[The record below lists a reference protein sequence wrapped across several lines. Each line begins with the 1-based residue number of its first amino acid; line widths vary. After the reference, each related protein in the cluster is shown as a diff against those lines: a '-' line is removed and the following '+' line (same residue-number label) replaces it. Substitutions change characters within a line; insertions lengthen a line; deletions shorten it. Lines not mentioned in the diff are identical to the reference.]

1 MTESSLFCSIFR
13 GSFKIGK
20 MLRAQQWN
28 SQIWLS
34 GWYKASITRGGD
46 AKRALLTKVFMHNL
60 DIFRD
65 GAYRTETDRVVTL
78 PVSGAFV
85 EESQMFSAPIELKND
100 TKGDRPQWY
109 IFNQDCILATRDLVE
124 QGYNPAL
131 LNMAS
136 LYHPGGGVLTGS
148 SAQEEDLCR
157 RSTLAIS
164 LYQFSL
170 PGGRYGDLADMVGV
184 KRRAERYPMD
194 NTYGGIYSPGITFFR
209 GTRDEGYVLLDNP
222 FQAAVISVASL
233 NYNPKHGHNS
243 LDADGNIP
251 EADKP
256 ILKEKIRT
264 ILRIGI
270 LKGHDSLVL
279 GALGCGAF
287 CTPPAQMARLF
298 HQVLD
303 EEEFLGRFSKIVFAI
318 IDSPS
323 SNNFKPFL
331 KEFSK

>member
-1 MTESSLFCSIFR
+1 
-13 GSFKIGK
+13 

-34 GWYKASITRGGD
+34 GWWKATVSRGGD
-46 AKRALLTKVFMHNL
+46 AKRALLTKVFTHNL

-85 EESQMFSAPIELKND
+85 ENSEMFSAPIELKND
-100 TKGDRPQWY
+100 TIGDRPLLYHFVQVV
-109 IFNQDCILATRDLVE
+109 NQDCILATRDLVE
-124 QGYNPAL
+124 QGYNPAV

-136 LYHPGGGVLTGS
+136 LYHPGGGVLQGS
-148 SAQEEDLCR
+148 GAQEEELCR

-170 PGGRYGDLADMVGV
+170 PGGRYGDLADMVRV

-194 NTYGGIYSPGITFFR
+194 NTYGGIYSPDITFFR
-209 GTRDEGYVLLDNP
+209 GTQEEGYALLDET
-222 FQAAVISVASL
+222 FKAAVISVASL
-233 NYNPKHGHNS
+233 NYNPKHGHNT
-243 LDADGNIP
+243 LDNGNIP

-256 ILKEKIRT
+256 VLKEKIRT
-264 ILRIGI
+264 ILRIGA

-298 HQVLD
+298 HEVLD
-303 EEEFLGRFSKIVFAI
+303 EKEFDGRFSKIVFAI
-318 IDSPS
+318 IDGPS
-323 SNNFKPFL
+323 SNNFKPFS

>member
-1 MTESSLFCSIFR
+1 
-13 GSFKIGK
+13 

-34 GWYKASITRGGD
+34 GMYKASITRGGD
-46 AKRALLTKVFMHNL
+46 AKRALLTKVFTHNL

-65 GAYRTETDRVVTL
+65 GAYRTESGRVVTL

-85 EESQMFSAPIELKND
+85 ENSQMFSAPIQLPAEYIKAD
-100 TKGDRPQWY
+100 TLLSVL
-109 IFNQDCILATRDLVE
+109 NVDCIIATRDLVE
-124 QGYNPAL
+124 QGFNPAV

-136 LYHPGGGVLTGS
+136 LYHPGGGVLQGS
-148 SAQEEDLCR
+148 GAQEEELCR

-194 NTYGGIYSPGITFFR
+194 NTYGGIYSPDITFFR
-209 GTRDEGYVLLDNP
+209 GTQDQGYVLLEET

-233 NYNPKHGHNS
+233 NYNPKHGHNT
-243 LDADGNIP
+243 LDNGNIP
-251 EADKP
+251 ESDKP
-256 ILKEKIRT
+256 VLKEKIRT
-264 ILRIGI
+264 ILRIGA

-279 GALGCGAF
+279 GAMGCGAF

-298 HQVLD
+298 HEVLD
-303 EEEFLGRFSKIVFAI
+303 EPEFDGRFRKIIFAI

-323 SNNFKPFL
+323 SNNFKPFK
-331 KEFSK
+331 KELG

>member
-1 MTESSLFCSIFR
+1 
-13 GSFKIGK
+13 

-34 GWYKASITRGGD
+34 GWYKASISRGGD
-46 AKRALLTKVFMHNL
+46 AKRALLTKVFTHNL

-65 GAYRTETDRVVTL
+65 GAYRTESDRVVTL

-85 EESQMFSAPIELKND
+85 DDSVLFSAPIELKND
-100 TKGDRPQWY
+100 TKGVRPQLHV
-109 IFNQDCILATRDLVE
+109 FNRDCILVTRDLVE

-136 LYHPGGGVLTGS
+136 LYHPGGGVLQGS
-148 SAQEEDLCR
+148 GAQEEELCR

-170 PGGRYGDLADMVGV
+170 PGGRYGDLADMVRV
-184 KRRAERYPMD
+184 KRRVERYPMD
-194 NTYGGIYSPGITFFR
+194 NTYGGIYSPDITFFR
-209 GTRDEGYVLLDNP
+209 GTQEEGYALLDET

-233 NYNPKHGHNS
+233 NYNPKHGHNT
-243 LDADGNIP
+243 LDNGNIP

-256 ILKEKIRT
+256 VLKEKIRT
-264 ILRIGI
+264 ILRIGA

-298 HQVLD
+298 HEVLD
-303 EEEFLGRFSKIVFAI
+303 EKEFEGRFSKIVFAI
-318 IDSPS
+318 IDGPS
-323 SNNFKPFL
+323 SNNFKPFS

>member
-1 MTESSLFCSIFR
+1 
-13 GSFKIGK
+13 

-34 GWYKASITRGGD
+34 GWWKASVSRGGD
-46 AKRALLTKVFMHNL
+46 AKRALLAKVFMHNL

-78 PVSGAFV
+78 PVSGQFLDDA
-85 EESQMFSAPIELKND
+85 QMFSTPIELEND
-100 TKGDRPQWY
+100 TKGDKPLLY
-109 IFNQDCILATRDLVE
+109 HFDVLNQDCILVTRDLVE

-136 LYHPGGGVLTGS
+136 LYHPGGGVLQGS

-184 KRRAERYPMD
+184 TRRAERYPMD
-194 NTYGGIYSPGITFFR
+194 NMYGGIYSPGITFFR
-209 GTRDEGYVLLDNP
+209 ATKDEGYALLDEP

-243 LDADGNIP
+243 LDENGNIP
-251 EADKP
+251 ESDKP
-256 ILKEKIRT
+256 VLKEKIRT

-303 EEEFLGRFSKIVFAI
+303 EEEFQGCFRKIVFAI

-323 SNNFKPFL
+323 SNNYKPFQ
-331 KEFSK
+331 KEFK

>member
-1 MTESSLFCSIFR
+1 
-13 GSFKIGK
+13 

-34 GWYKASITRGGD
+34 GWWKASVSRGGD
-46 AKRALLTKVFMHNL
+46 AKRALLAKVFTHNL

-85 EESQMFSAPIELKND
+85 DDSEMFSAPIKLKND
-100 TKGDRPQWY
+100 TKGVRPQWY
-109 IFNQDCILATRDLVE
+109 HFDVLNQDCILATRDLVE

-136 LYHPGGGVLTGS
+136 LYHPGGGVLQGS

-209 GTRDEGYVLLDNP
+209 ATKDEGYALLDNP
-222 FQAAVISVASL
+222 FRAAVISVASL

-243 LDADGNIP
+243 LDENGNIP

-256 ILKEKIRT
+256 VLKEKIRT

-303 EEEFLGRFSKIVFAI
+303 EEEFVDRFRKIVFAI

>member
-1 MTESSLFCSIFR
+1 MFY
-13 GSFKIGK
+13 
-20 MLRAQQWN
+20 AQQWN

-34 GWYKASITRGGD
+34 GWYKASVSRGGD

-65 GAYRTETDRVVTL
+65 GAYRTESDRVVTL

-85 EESQMFSAPIELKND
+85 EQSEMFSAPIN
-100 TKGDRPQWY
+100 TKDAIGDSSQLHS
-109 IFNQDCILATRDLVE
+109 FTVQVLNQDCIVATRNLVE
-124 QGYNPAL
+124 QGYNPAV

-148 SAQEEDLCR
+148 SAQEEELCR
-157 RSTLAIS
+157 RSNLAIS
-164 LYQFSL
+164 LDQFSL
-170 PGGRYGDLADMVGV
+170 PGGRYGDLAEMVRV

-194 NTYGGIYSPGITFFR
+194 KTYGGIYSPNITFFR
-209 GTRDEGYVLLDNP
+209 ATKDEGYALLDEP
-222 FQAAVISVASL
+222 FRAAVISVASL

-243 LDADGNIP
+243 LDNGNIP
-251 EADKP
+251 ESDKP

-270 LKGHDSLVL
+270 IKGHDSLVL

-298 HQVLD
+298 HEVID
-303 EEEFLGRFSKIVFAI
+303 ETEFQGRFKKIVFAI

-323 SNNFKPFL
+323 SNNFQPFS
-331 KEFSK
+331 KEFS

>member
-1 MTESSLFCSIFR
+1 
-13 GSFKIGK
+13 

-34 GWYKASITRGGD
+34 GWWKASVSRGGD
-46 AKRALLTKVFMHNL
+46 AKRALLTKVFTHNL

-65 GAYRTETDRVVTL
+65 GAYRTESDRVVTL
-78 PVSGAFV
+78 PVSGQFLDDA
-85 EESQMFSAPIELKND
+85 QMFSAPIKLKND
-100 TKGDRPQWY
+100 TIGVRPQWY
-109 IFNQDCILATRDLVE
+109 HFDVLNQDCILATRDLVE

-136 LYHPGGGVLTGS
+136 LYHPGGGVLQGS
-148 SAQEEDLCR
+148 GAQEEDLCR

-194 NTYGGIYSPGITFFR
+194 NTYGGIYSPDITFFR
-209 GTRDEGYVLLDNP
+209 GTRDEGYVLLEEP
-222 FQAAVISVASL
+222 FRAAVISVASL
-233 NYNPKHGHNS
+233 NYNPKHGHNQ
-243 LDADGNIP
+243 LDNGNIP
-251 EADKP
+251 ESDKP

-264 ILRIGI
+264 ILRIGA

-298 HQVLD
+298 HQVLY
-303 EEEFLGRFSKIVFAI
+303 EPEFQGLFKLIIFAI
-318 IDSPS
+318 TDSQS
-323 SNNFKPFL
+323 SNNFKPFQ
-331 KEFSK
+331 KEFKE

>member
-1 MTESSLFCSIFR
+1 
-13 GSFKIGK
+13 

-28 SQIWLS
+28 SQIWLN
-34 GWYKASITRGGD
+34 GWYKASVSRGGD
-46 AKRALLTKVFMHNL
+46 AKRTLLTKVFMHNL

-65 GAYRTETDRVVTL
+65 GAYRTESDRVITL
-78 PVSGAFV
+78 PVSGQFV
-85 EESQMFSAPIELKND
+85 EQSEMFSAKCA
-100 TKGDRPQWY
+100 KGDCPQFH
-109 IFNQDCILATRDLVE
+109 ISEKREIGDSPLLHILHTEVQVINKDCILVTRDLVE
-124 QGYNPAL
+124 QGYNPAV

-148 SAQEEDLCR
+148 SAQEEELCR

-170 PGGRYGDLADMVGV
+170 PGGRYGDLADMVRV

-209 GTRDEGYVLLDNP
+209 APKDEGYALLDNP
-222 FQAAVISVASL
+222 FRAAVISVASL
-233 NYNPKHGHNS
+233 NYNPKHGHNV
-243 LDADGNIP
+243 LDNGNIP
-251 EADKP
+251 ETDKP

-264 ILRIGI
+264 ILRIGA

-298 HQVLD
+298 HEVID
-303 EEEFLGRFSKIVFAI
+303 EQEFQGRFKKIVFAI

-323 SNNFKPFL
+323 SNNYQPFS
-331 KEFSK
+331 KEFAK

>member
-1 MTESSLFCSIFR
+1 
-13 GSFKIGK
+13 

-28 SQIWLS
+28 SQIWLN
-34 GWYKASITRGGD
+34 GWYKASISRGGD
-46 AKRALLTKVFMHNL
+46 AKRALLTKVFTHNL

-65 GAYRTETDRVVTL
+65 GAYRTESDRVITL
-78 PVSGAFV
+78 SVSGTFV
-85 EESQMFSAPIELKND
+85 EQSEMFSAPIALPEDYVKTD
-100 TKGDRPQWY
+100 TQLSVL
-109 IFNQDCILATRDLVE
+109 NVDCIIATRDLVG
-124 QGYNPAL
+124 QGYNPAV

-136 LYHPGGGVLTGS
+136 LYHPGGGVLQGS
-148 SAQEEDLCR
+148 GAQEEELCR

-170 PGGRYGDLADMVGV
+170 PGGRYGDLADMVRV

-194 NTYGGIYSPGITFFR
+194 NTYGGIYSPDITFFR
-209 GTRDEGYVLLDNP
+209 GTQDEGYVLLDEP
-222 FQAAVISVASL
+222 FRAAVISVASL

-243 LDADGNIP
+243 LDNGNIP

-256 ILKEKIRT
+256 VLKEKIRT
-264 ILRIGI
+264 ILRIGA

-298 HQVLD
+298 HQVMD
-303 EEEFLGRFSKIVFAI
+303 EPEFQGRFRKIVFAI
-318 IDSPS
+318 IDGPS
-323 SNNFKPFL
+323 SNNFKPFK
-331 KEFSK
+331 KEFEI

>member
-1 MTESSLFCSIFR
+1 
-13 GSFKIGK
+13 

-34 GWYKASITRGGD
+34 GWWKASVSRGGD

-60 DIFRD
+60 EIFRD

-78 PVSGAFV
+78 PVSGDFV
-85 EESQMFSAPIELKND
+85 TDSEMFSAPIILEND
-100 TKGDRPQWY
+100 TIGVRPQWHV
-109 IFNQDCILATRDLVE
+109 FNQDCILATRDLVE

-136 LYHPGGGVLTGS
+136 LYHPGGGVLQGS

-157 RSTLAIS
+157 RSNLAIS

-184 KRRAERYPMD
+184 QRRAERYPMD
-194 NTYGGIYSPGITFFR
+194 NTYGGIYSPDITFFR
-209 GTRDEGYVLLDNP
+209 GTREEGYVLLDEP
-222 FQAAVISVASL
+222 FKAAVISVASL
-233 NYNPKHGHNS
+233 NYNPKHGHNT
-243 LDADGNIP
+243 LDNGNIP

-264 ILRIGI
+264 ILRIGA
-270 LKGHDSLVL
+270 LKKHDSLVL

-303 EEEFLGRFSKIVFAI
+303 EQEFQGRFKKIVFAI

-331 KEFSK
+331 KEFS

>member
-1 MTESSLFCSIFR
+1 
-13 GSFKIGK
+13 

-28 SQIWLS
+28 SQIWLN
-34 GWYKASITRGGD
+34 GWYKASVSRGGD
-46 AKRALLTKVFMHNL
+46 AKRALLTKVFSHNL

-65 GAYRTETDRVVTL
+65 GAYRTESDRVVTL
-78 PVSGAFV
+78 PVSGKFV
-85 EESQMFSAPIELKND
+85 EESEMFSTRIDIIDAI
-100 TKGDRPQWY
+100 GDSPQLHLFKVQV
-109 IFNQDCILATRDLVE
+109 INQDCILALRDLVE
-124 QGYNPAL
+124 QGYNPAV

-148 SAQEEDLCR
+148 SAQEEELCR

-170 PGGRYGDLADMVGV
+170 PGGRYGDLADMVRV

-194 NTYGGIYSPGITFFR
+194 NIYGGIYSPDITFFR
-209 GTRDEGYVLLDNP
+209 ATKDEGYALLDEP
-222 FQAAVISVASL
+222 FRAAVISVASL
-233 NYNPKHGHNS
+233 NYNPKHGHNT
-243 LDADGNIP
+243 LDNGNIP

-256 ILKEKIRT
+256 ILREKIRT
-264 ILRIGI
+264 ILRIGT

-298 HQVLD
+298 HEVLA
-303 EEEFLGRFSKIVFAI
+303 EKEFEGRFKKIVFAI

-323 SNNFKPFL
+323 SNNFKPF
-331 KEFSK
+331 KMEFA

>member
-1 MTESSLFCSIFR
+1 
-13 GSFKIGK
+13 

-34 GWYKASITRGGD
+34 GWWKASVTRGGD

-65 GAYRTETDRVVTL
+65 GAYRTESDKVVTL
-78 PVSGAFV
+78 PVSGTFV
-85 EESQMFSAPIELKND
+85 DESEMFSAPIVLPDQFKSTD
-100 TKGDRPQWY
+100 TDLCVL
-109 IFNQDCILATRDLVE
+109 NVDCILATRDLVE

-157 RSTLAIS
+157 RSNLAIS

-170 PGGRYGDLADMVGV
+170 PGGRYGDLADMVRV

-194 NTYGGIYSPGITFFR
+194 NTYGGIYSPDITFFR
-209 GTRDEGYVLLDNP
+209 GTRDEGYALLDEP
-222 FQAAVISVASL
+222 FKAAVISVASL
-233 NYNPKHGHNS
+233 NYNPKHGHNQ
-243 LDADGNIP
+243 LDDGNIP
-251 EADKP
+251 ESDKP

-264 ILRIGI
+264 ILRIGA
-270 LKGHDSLVL
+270 LKKHDSLVL

-287 CTPPAQMARLF
+287 CTPPAQMAHLF

-303 EEEFLGRFSKIVFAI
+303 EPEYRGRFKKIVFAI

-323 SNNFKPFL
+323 SNNYKPFL
-331 KEFSK
+331 KELG

>member
-1 MTESSLFCSIFR
+1 
-13 GSFKIGK
+13 

-34 GWYKASITRGGD
+34 GWWKATVSRGGD
-46 AKRALLTKVFMHNL
+46 AKRALLTKVFIHNL

-85 EESQMFSAPIELKND
+85 ENSEMFSAPIQLSAEYIKAD
-100 TKGDRPQWY
+100 TQ
-109 IFNQDCILATRDLVE
+109 ISVLNVDCILATRDLVE
-124 QGYNPAL
+124 QGYNPAV

-136 LYHPGGGVLTGS
+136 LYHPGGGVLQGS
-148 SAQEEDLCR
+148 GAQEEELCR

-170 PGGRYGDLADMVGV
+170 PGGRYGDLADMVHV
-184 KRRAERYPMD
+184 KRRDERYPMD
-194 NTYGGIYSPGITFFR
+194 NTYGGIYSPDITFFR
-209 GTRDEGYVLLDNP
+209 GTQEEGYALLDET

-233 NYNPKHGHNS
+233 NYNPKHGHNT
-243 LDADGNIP
+243 LDNGNIP

-264 ILRIGI
+264 ILRIGA

-298 HQVLD
+298 HQVID
-303 EEEFLGRFSKIVFAI
+303 EPEFQGRFRKIIFAI
-318 IDSPS
+318 IDGPS

-331 KEFSK
+331 KEFS

>member
-1 MTESSLFCSIFR
+1 
-13 GSFKIGK
+13 

-65 GAYRTETDRVVTL
+65 GAYRTETDRVVTI

-85 EESQMFSAPIELKND
+85 EESQMFCA
-100 TKGDRPQWY
+100 KGDCPQLH
-109 IFNQDCILATRDLVE
+109 IFEKREKEDSPLLHVLHTEVQVLNLDCILATRELVE

-157 RSTLAIS
+157 RSNLAIS

-194 NTYGGIYSPGITFFR
+194 NTYGGIYSPDITFFR
-209 GTRDEGYVLLDNP
+209 ATKDEGYALLDEP
-222 FQAAVISVASL
+222 FKAAVISVASL

-243 LDADGNIP
+243 LDNGNIP
-251 EADKP
+251 ESDKP
-256 ILKEKIRT
+256 VLKEKIRT
-264 ILRIGI
+264 ILRIGA
-270 LKGHDSLVL
+270 LKRHDALVL

-298 HQVLD
+298 HEVLK
-303 EEEFLGRFSKIVFAI
+303 ENEFEGRFRKIVFAI

-323 SNNFKPFL
+323 SNNFKPFS
-331 KEFSK
+331 KEFS

>member
-1 MTESSLFCSIFR
+1 
-13 GSFKIGK
+13 
-20 MLRAQQWN
+20 MLYAQQWN
-28 SQIWLS
+28 SQIWLN
-34 GWYKASITRGGD
+34 GWYKASISRGGD

-65 GAYRTETDRVVTL
+65 GAYRTESDQVVTL

-85 EESQMFSAPIELKND
+85 EQSEMFSAPIEND
-100 TKGDRPQWY
+100 TIGVCPQLY
-109 IFNQDCILATRDLVE
+109 HFVKVINQDCILATRDLVE
-124 QGYNPAL
+124 QGFNPAV

-136 LYHPGGGVLTGS
+136 LYHPGGGVLQGS
-148 SAQEEDLCR
+148 SAQEEELCR

-170 PGGRYGDLADMVGV
+170 PGGRYGDLADMVRV

-194 NTYGGIYSPGITFFR
+194 NTYGGIYSPDITFFR
-209 GTRDEGYVLLDNP
+209 ATKDEGYALLDEP
-222 FQAAVISVASL
+222 FRAAVISVASL
-233 NYNPKHGHNS
+233 NYNPKHGHNT
-243 LDADGNIP
+243 LDNGNIP

-264 ILRIGI
+264 ILRIGA
-270 LKGHDSLVL
+270 LKGHNSLVL

-298 HQVLD
+298 HEVLD
-303 EEEFLGRFSKIVFAI
+303 EPEFQGRFSKIVFAI

-323 SNNFKPFL
+323 SNNFKPFR
-331 KEFSK
+331 KEFAK

>member
-1 MTESSLFCSIFR
+1 
-13 GSFKIGK
+13 

-28 SQIWLS
+28 SQIWL
-34 GWYKASITRGGD
+34 GGMYKASITRGGD

-78 PVSGAFV
+78 PVSGSFV
-85 EESQMFSAPIELKND
+85 DESEMFSAPIELKND
-100 TKGDRPQWY
+100 TIGDRPHLYHFTQVV
-109 IFNQDCILATRDLVE
+109 NQDCILALRDMVE
-124 QGYNPAL
+124 QGFNPAV

-136 LYHPGGGVLTGS
+136 LYHPGGGVLQGS
-148 SAQEEDLCR
+148 SAQEEELCR

-194 NTYGGIYSPGITFFR
+194 NMYGGIYSPGITFFR
-209 GTRDEGYVLLDNP
+209 GTQDEGYVLQDEP

-233 NYNPKHGHNS
+233 NYNPKHGHNT
-243 LDADGNIP
+243 LDNGNIP

-256 ILKEKIRT
+256 VLKEKIRT
-264 ILRIGI
+264 ILRIGA

-298 HQVLD
+298 HQVMD
-303 EEEFLGRFSKIVFAI
+303 EPEFQGRFRKIVFAI
-318 IDSPS
+318 IDGPS
-323 SNNFKPFL
+323 SNNFKPFS
-331 KEFSK
+331 KEFTRS

>member
-1 MTESSLFCSIFR
+1 
-13 GSFKIGK
+13 

-34 GWYKASITRGGD
+34 GWWKASVSRGGD
-46 AKRALLTKVFMHNL
+46 AKRALLAKVFTHNL

-78 PVSGAFV
+78 PVNGAFV
-85 EESQMFSAPIELKND
+85 EDSEMFSAPIKLKND
-100 TKGDRPQWY
+100 TKGDSPLLY
-109 IFNQDCILATRDLVE
+109 HFDVLNQDCILVTRDLVE

-136 LYHPGGGVLTGS
+136 LYHPGGGVLQGS

-222 FQAAVISVASL
+222 FRAAVISVASL

-243 LDADGNIP
+243 LDANGNIP

-256 ILKEKIRT
+256 VLKEKIRT

-303 EEEFLGRFSKIVFAI
+303 EEEFRGRFSKIVFAI

>member
-1 MTESSLFCSIFR
+1 
-13 GSFKIGK
+13 
-20 MLRAQQWN
+20 MLYAQQWN

-34 GWYKASITRGGD
+34 GWYKASITHGGD
-46 AKRALLTKVFMHNL
+46 AKRALLAKVFMHNL

-65 GAYRTETDRVVTL
+65 GAYRTESDQVVTL
-78 PVSGAFV
+78 PVNGSFV
-85 EESQMFSAPIELKND
+85 EQSEMFSAPIKND
-100 TKGDRPQWY
+100 TIGDRPQLY
-109 IFNQDCILATRDLVE
+109 HFVKVVNQDCVLATRDLVE
-124 QGYNPAL
+124 QGYNPAV

-148 SAQEEDLCR
+148 SAQEEELCR

-170 PGGRYGDLADMVGV
+170 PGGRYGDLADMVRV

-194 NTYGGIYSPGITFFR
+194 NTYGGIYSPDITFFR
-209 GTRDEGYVLLDNP
+209 ATKDEGYALLDEP
-222 FQAAVISVASL
+222 FRAAVISVASL

-243 LDADGNIP
+243 LDNGNIP
-251 EADKP
+251 ESDKP

-264 ILRIGI
+264 ILRIGA

-287 CTPPAQMARLF
+287 CTPPAQMASLF
-298 HQVLD
+298 HEVMD
-303 EEEFLGRFSKIVFAI
+303 EEEFQGRFKKIVFAI

-323 SNNFKPFL
+323 SNNFQPFK
-331 KEFSK
+331 KEFD

>member
-1 MTESSLFCSIFR
+1 
-13 GSFKIGK
+13 

-34 GWYKASITRGGD
+34 GWWKASVTRGGD
-46 AKRALLTKVFMHNL
+46 AKRVLLTKVFMHNL

-65 GAYRTETDRVVTL
+65 GAYRTETDLVVTL
-78 PVSGAFV
+78 PVSGQFV
-85 EESQMFSAPIELKND
+85 EESEMFSSQIALSAEYIKAD
-100 TKGDRPQWY
+100 TQ
-109 IFNQDCILATRDLVE
+109 ISVLNVDCIIATRDLVE
-124 QGYNPAL
+124 QGFNPAL

-136 LYHPGGGVLTGS
+136 LYHPGGGVLQGS

-170 PGGRYGDLADMVGV
+170 PGGRYGDLADMVSV

-194 NTYGGIYSPGITFFR
+194 NTYGGIYSPDITFFR
-209 GTRDEGYVLLDNP
+209 GTRDEGYVLLDEP
-222 FQAAVISVASL
+222 FKAAVISVASL
-233 NYNPKHGHNS
+233 NYNPKHGHNV
-243 LDADGNIP
+243 LDNGNIP
-251 EADKP
+251 ESDKP

-264 ILRIGI
+264 ILRIGA
-270 LKGHDSLVL
+270 LKKHDSLVL

-298 HQVLD
+298 HEVLD
-303 EEEFLGRFSKIVFAI
+303 EQEFQGRFSKIVFAI

-323 SNNFKPFL
+323 SNNFKPFS
-331 KEFSK
+331 KEFAK

>member
-1 MTESSLFCSIFR
+1 
-13 GSFKIGK
+13 

-34 GWYKASITRGGD
+34 GWWKASVTRGGD

-78 PVSGAFV
+78 PVSGQFV
-85 EESQMFSAPIELKND
+85 EESEMFSSPISLSAEYIKAD
-100 TKGDRPQWY
+100 TQ
-109 IFNQDCILATRDLVE
+109 ISVLNVDCILATRDLVE
-124 QGYNPAL
+124 QGFNPAV

-136 LYHPGGGVLTGS
+136 LYHPGGGVLQGS
-148 SAQEEDLCR
+148 GAQEEDLCR

-170 PGGRYGDLADMVGV
+170 PGGRYGDLADMVNV
-184 KRRAERYPMD
+184 KRRVERYPMD
-194 NTYGGIYSPGITFFR
+194 NTYGGIYSPDITFFR
-209 GTRDEGYVLLDNP
+209 ATKDEGYALLDEP
-222 FQAAVISVASL
+222 FRAAVISVASL
-233 NYNPKHGHNS
+233 NYNPKHGHNV
-243 LDADGNIP
+243 LDNGNIP
-251 EADKP
+251 ESDKP
-256 ILKEKIRT
+256 ILREKIRT
-264 ILRIGI
+264 ILRIGV

-287 CTPPAQMARLF
+287 CTPPSQMARLF
-298 HQVLD
+298 HEVID
-303 EEEFLGRFSKIVFAI
+303 EQEFQGRFSKIVFAI

-323 SNNFKPFL
+323 SNNFKPFQ
-331 KEFSK
+331 KEFA

>member
-1 MTESSLFCSIFR
+1 
-13 GSFKIGK
+13 

-34 GWYKASITRGGD
+34 GMYKASITRGGD
-46 AKRALLTKVFMHNL
+46 AKRALLTKVFTHNL

-65 GAYRTETDRVVTL
+65 GAYRTESGRVVTL

-85 EESQMFSAPIELKND
+85 ENSQMFSAPIQLPVEYIKAD
-100 TKGDRPQWY
+100 TLLSVL
-109 IFNQDCILATRDLVE
+109 NVDCIIATRDLVE
-124 QGYNPAL
+124 QGFNPAV

-136 LYHPGGGVLTGS
+136 LYHPGGGVLQGS
-148 SAQEEDLCR
+148 GAQEEELCR

-209 GTRDEGYVLLDNP
+209 GTQDQGYVLLEET

-233 NYNPKHGHNS
+233 NYNPKHGHNT
-243 LDADGNIP
+243 LDNGNIP
-251 EADKP
+251 ESDKP
-256 ILKEKIRT
+256 VLKEKIRT
-264 ILRIGI
+264 ILRIGA

-298 HQVLD
+298 HEVLD
-303 EEEFLGRFSKIVFAI
+303 EPEFDGRFRKIIFAI

-323 SNNFKPFL
+323 SNNFKPFK
-331 KEFSK
+331 KELG

>member
-1 MTESSLFCSIFR
+1 
-13 GSFKIGK
+13 

-34 GWYKASITRGGD
+34 GWWKASVTRGGD

-65 GAYRTETDRVVTL
+65 GAYRTESDKVVTL
-78 PVSGAFV
+78 PVSGTFV
-85 EESQMFSAPIELKND
+85 DESEMFSAPIVLPNQFKSTD
-100 TKGDRPQWY
+100 TDLCVL
-109 IFNQDCILATRDLVE
+109 NVDCILATRDLVE

-157 RSTLAIS
+157 RSNLVIS

-170 PGGRYGDLADMVGV
+170 PGGRYGDLADMVRV
-184 KRRAERYPMD
+184 KRRSERYPMD
-194 NTYGGIYSPGITFFR
+194 NTYGGIYSPDITFFR
-209 GTRDEGYVLLDNP
+209 GTRDEGYVLLDEP
-222 FQAAVISVASL
+222 FKAAVISVASL
-233 NYNPKHGHNS
+233 NYNPKHGHNQ
-243 LDADGNIP
+243 LDDGNIP
-251 EADKP
+251 ESDKP

-264 ILRIGI
+264 ILRIGA
-270 LKGHDSLVL
+270 LKKHDSLVL

-287 CTPPAQMARLF
+287 CTPPAQMAHLF

-303 EEEFLGRFSKIVFAI
+303 EPEYRGRFKKIVFAI

-323 SNNFKPFL
+323 SNNYKPFL
-331 KEFSK
+331 KELG

>member
-1 MTESSLFCSIFR
+1 
-13 GSFKIGK
+13 

-34 GWYKASITRGGD
+34 GMYKASITRGGD
-46 AKRALLTKVFMHNL
+46 AKRALLTKVFTHNL

-65 GAYRTETDRVVTL
+65 GAYRTESGRVVTL

-85 EESQMFSAPIELKND
+85 ENSQMFTAPIQLPVEYIKAD
-100 TKGDRPQWY
+100 TQLSVL
-109 IFNQDCILATRDLVE
+109 NVDCIIATRDLVE
-124 QGYNPAL
+124 QGFNPAV

-136 LYHPGGGVLTGS
+136 LYHPGGGVLQGS
-148 SAQEEDLCR
+148 GAQEEELCR

-209 GTRDEGYVLLDNP
+209 GTQEEGYVLLEET

-233 NYNPKHGHNS
+233 NYNPKHGHNT
-243 LDADGNIP
+243 LDNGNIP
-251 EADKP
+251 ESDKP
-256 ILKEKIRT
+256 VLKEKIRT
-264 ILRIGI
+264 ILRIGA

-298 HQVLD
+298 HEVLD
-303 EEEFLGRFSKIVFAI
+303 EPEFDGRFRKIIFAI

-323 SNNFKPFL
+323 SNNFKPFK
-331 KEFSK
+331 KELG

>member
-1 MTESSLFCSIFR
+1 M
-13 GSFKIGK
+13 
-20 MLRAQQWN
+20 
-28 SQIWLS
+28 
-34 GWYKASITRGGD
+34 YKASITRGGD
-46 AKRALLTKVFMHNL
+46 AKRSLLTKVFTHNL

-65 GAYRTETDRVVTL
+65 GAYRTESGRVVTL

-85 EESQMFSAPIELKND
+85 ENSQMFSAPIQLPAEYIKAD
-100 TKGDRPQWY
+100 TQLSVL
-109 IFNQDCILATRDLVE
+109 NVDCIIATRDLVE
-124 QGYNPAL
+124 QGFNPAV

-136 LYHPGGGVLTGS
+136 LYHPGGGVLQGS
-148 SAQEEDLCR
+148 GAQEEELCR

-209 GTRDEGYVLLDNP
+209 GTQDQGYVLLEET

-233 NYNPKHGHNS
+233 NYNPKHGHS
-243 LDADGNIP
+243 TLDNGNIP
-251 EADKP
+251 ESDKP
-256 ILKEKIRT
+256 VLKEKIRT
-264 ILRIGI
+264 ILRIGA

-298 HQVLD
+298 HEVLT
-303 EEEFLGRFSKIVFAI
+303 ETEFQGRFRKIVFAI
-318 IDSPS
+318 IDSAS
-323 SNNFKPFL
+323 SNNYKPFL
-331 KEFSK
+331 KEFS

>member
-1 MTESSLFCSIFR
+1 
-13 GSFKIGK
+13 

-34 GWYKASITRGGD
+34 GWWKASVSRGGD
-46 AKRALLTKVFMHNL
+46 AKRALLTKVFTHNL

-78 PVSGAFV
+78 PVSGQFLDDA
-85 EESQMFSAPIELKND
+85 QMFSAPIKLKND
-100 TKGDRPQWY
+100 TKGVRPQWY
-109 IFNQDCILATRDLVE
+109 HFDVLNQDCILATRDLVE

-136 LYHPGGGVLTGS
+136 LYHPGGGVLQGS
-148 SAQEEDLCR
+148 GAQEEDLCR

-243 LDADGNIP
+243 LDADGTHHT
-251 EADKP
+251 AH
-256 ILKEKIRT
+256 RYT
-264 ILRIGI
+264 
-270 LKGHDSLVL
+270 
-279 GALGCGAF
+279 
-287 CTPPAQMARLF
+287 
-298 HQVLD
+298 
-303 EEEFLGRFSKIVFAI
+303 
-318 IDSPS
+318 
-323 SNNFKPFL
+323 
-331 KEFSK
+331 

>member
-1 MTESSLFCSIFR
+1 
-13 GSFKIGK
+13 

-34 GWYKASITRGGD
+34 GMYKASITRGGD
-46 AKRALLTKVFMHNL
+46 AKRALLTKVFTHNL

-65 GAYRTETDRVVTL
+65 GAYRTESGRVVTL

-85 EESQMFSAPIELKND
+85 ENSQMFSAPIQLPAEYIKAD
-100 TKGDRPQWY
+100 TQLSVL
-109 IFNQDCILATRDLVE
+109 NVDCIISTRDLVE
-124 QGYNPAL
+124 QGFNPAV

-136 LYHPGGGVLTGS
+136 LYHPGGGVLQGS
-148 SAQEEDLCR
+148 GAQEEELCR

-194 NTYGGIYSPGITFFR
+194 NTCGGIYSPGITFFR
-209 GTRDEGYVLLDNP
+209 GTQEEGYVLLEET

-233 NYNPKHGHNS
+233 NYNPKHGHNT
-243 LDADGNIP
+243 LDNGNIP
-251 EADKP
+251 ESDKP
-256 ILKEKIRT
+256 VLKEKIRT
-264 ILRIGI
+264 ILRIGA

-279 GALGCGAF
+279 GALGCGVF

-298 HQVLD
+298 HEVLD
-303 EEEFLGRFSKIVFAI
+303 EPEFDGRFRKIIFAI

-323 SNNFKPFL
+323 SNNFKPFK
-331 KEFSK
+331 KELG

>member
-1 MTESSLFCSIFR
+1 
-13 GSFKIGK
+13 

-34 GWYKASITRGGD
+34 GWWKASVTRGGD

-65 GAYRTETDRVVTL
+65 GAYRTESDKVVTL
-78 PVSGAFV
+78 PVSGTFV
-85 EESQMFSAPIELKND
+85 DESEMFSAPIVLPDQFKSTD
-100 TKGDRPQWY
+100 TDLCVL
-109 IFNQDCILATRDLVE
+109 NVDCILATRDLVE

-157 RSTLAIS
+157 RSNLVIS

-170 PGGRYGDLADMVGV
+170 PGGRYGDLADMVRV

-194 NTYGGIYSPGITFFR
+194 NTYGGIYSPDITFFR
-209 GTRDEGYVLLDNP
+209 ATKDEGYALLDAP
-222 FQAAVISVASL
+222 FKAAVISVASL
-233 NYNPKHGHNS
+233 NYNPKHGHS
-243 LDADGNIP
+243 QLDNGNIP

-256 ILKEKIRT
+256 VLKEKIRT
-264 ILRIGI
+264 ILRIGA
-270 LKGHDSLVL
+270 LKKHDSLVL

-287 CTPPAQMARLF
+287 CTPPAQMAHLF

-303 EEEFLGRFSKIVFAI
+303 EQEFRGLFRKIVFAI
-318 IDSPS
+318 IDSAS
-323 SNNFKPFL
+323 SNNYKPFL
-331 KEFSK
+331 KEFS

>member
-1 MTESSLFCSIFR
+1 
-13 GSFKIGK
+13 

-34 GWYKASITRGGD
+34 GWWKASVSRGGD

-60 DIFRD
+60 EIFRD
-65 GAYRTETDRVVTL
+65 GAYRTETDLVVTL
-78 PVSGAFV
+78 PVSGSFV
-85 EESQMFSAPIELKND
+85 ENSQMFFAPINNSKCE
-100 TKGDRPQWY
+100 KGDCPQFH
-109 IFNQDCILATRDLVE
+109 ILNQDCILATRDLVE

-136 LYHPGGGVLTGS
+136 LYHPGGGVLQGS

-194 NTYGGIYSPGITFFR
+194 NTYGGIYSPDITFFR
-209 GTRDEGYVLLDNP
+209 TPKDEGYALLDEP
-222 FQAAVISVASL
+222 FKAAVISVASL
-233 NYNPKHGHNS
+233 NYNPKHGHNT
-243 LDADGNIP
+243 LDNGNIP

-264 ILRIGI
+264 ILRIGA
-270 LKGHDSLVL
+270 LKKHDSLVL

-298 HQVLD
+298 HEVLK
-303 EEEFLGRFSKIVFAI
+303 EQEFQGRFKKIVFAI

-323 SNNFKPFL
+323 SNNFRPF
-331 KEFSK
+331 KDEFSIEK

>member
-1 MTESSLFCSIFR
+1 
-13 GSFKIGK
+13 

-28 SQIWLS
+28 SQIWLN
-34 GWYKASITRGGD
+34 GWWKASVSRGGD
-46 AKRALLTKVFMHNL
+46 AKRALLTKVFTHNL

-65 GAYRTETDRVVTL
+65 GAYRTESDKVVTL
-78 PVSGAFV
+78 PVGGQFV
-85 EESQMFSAPIELKND
+85 EDSQMFSEKCEIGDSDFVELNL
-100 TKGDRPQWY
+100 PQFHTEVQV
-109 IFNQDCILATRDLVE
+109 INQDCILATRDLVE

-157 RSTLAIS
+157 RSNLAIS

-170 PGGRYGDLADMVGV
+170 PGGRYGDLADMVRV

-194 NTYGGIYSPGITFFR
+194 NTYGGIYSPDITFFR
-209 GTRDEGYVLLDNP
+209 ANIDEGYALLDEP
-222 FQAAVISVASL
+222 FRAAVISVASL
-233 NYNPKHGHNS
+233 NYNPKHGHS
-243 LDADGNIP
+243 QLDNGNIP

-256 ILKEKIRT
+256 VLKEKIRT
-264 ILRIGI
+264 ILRIGA
-270 LKGHDSLVL
+270 LKNHDSLVL

-298 HQVLD
+298 HQVMD
-303 EEEFLGRFSKIVFAI
+303 EQEFQGRFKKIVFAI

-331 KEFSK
+331 KEFR

>member
-1 MTESSLFCSIFR
+1 
-13 GSFKIGK
+13 

-34 GWYKASITRGGD
+34 GMYKASITRGGD
-46 AKRALLTKVFMHNL
+46 AKRALLTKVFTHNL

-65 GAYRTETDRVVTL
+65 GAYRTENGRVVTL

-85 EESQMFSAPIELKND
+85 ENSQMFSAPIQLPAEYIKAD
-100 TKGDRPQWY
+100 TQLSVL
-109 IFNQDCILATRDLVE
+109 NVDCIIATRDLVE
-124 QGYNPAL
+124 QGFNPAV

-136 LYHPGGGVLTGS
+136 LYHPGGGVLQGS
-148 SAQEEDLCR
+148 GAQEEELCR

-209 GTRDEGYVLLDNP
+209 GTQDQGYVLQEET

-233 NYNPKHGHNS
+233 NYNPKHGHNT
-243 LDADGNIP
+243 LDNGNIP
-251 EADKP
+251 ESDKP
-256 ILKEKIRT
+256 VLKEKIRT
-264 ILRIGI
+264 ILRIGA

-298 HQVLD
+298 HEVLT
-303 EEEFLGRFSKIVFAI
+303 ETEFQGRFRKIVFAI
-318 IDSPS
+318 IDSAS
-323 SNNFKPFL
+323 SNNYKPFL
-331 KEFSK
+331 KEFS

>member
-1 MTESSLFCSIFR
+1 
-13 GSFKIGK
+13 

-28 SQIWLS
+28 SQIWLN
-34 GWYKASITRGGD
+34 GWYKASISRGGD
-46 AKRALLTKVFMHNL
+46 AKRALLTKVFTHNL

-65 GAYRTETDRVVTL
+65 GAYRTESDRVITL
-78 PVSGAFV
+78 SVSGTFV
-85 EESQMFSAPIELKND
+85 EQSEMFSAPIALPEDYVKTD
-100 TKGDRPQWY
+100 TQLSVLNVDS
-109 IFNQDCILATRDLVE
+109 IIATRDLVG
-124 QGYNPAL
+124 QGYNPAV

-136 LYHPGGGVLTGS
+136 LYHPGGGVLQGS
-148 SAQEEDLCR
+148 GAQEEELCR

-194 NTYGGIYSPGITFFR
+194 NTYGGIYSPDITFFR
-209 GTRDEGYVLLDNP
+209 GTQDEGYVLLDEP
-222 FQAAVISVASL
+222 FRAAVISVASL

-243 LDADGNIP
+243 LDNGNIP

-256 ILKEKIRT
+256 VLKEKIRT
-264 ILRIGI
+264 ILRIGV

-298 HQVLD
+298 HQVMD
-303 EEEFLGRFSKIVFAI
+303 EPEFQGRFRKIVFAI
-318 IDSPS
+318 IDGPS
-323 SNNFKPFL
+323 SNNFKPFK
-331 KEFSK
+331 KEFEI

>member
-1 MTESSLFCSIFR
+1 
-13 GSFKIGK
+13 

-34 GWYKASITRGGD
+34 GMYKASITRGGD
-46 AKRALLTKVFMHNL
+46 AKRALLTKVFTHNL

-65 GAYRTETDRVVTL
+65 GAYRTESGRVVTL

-85 EESQMFSAPIELKND
+85 ENSQMFSAPIQLPAEYIKAD
-100 TKGDRPQWY
+100 TQLSVL
-109 IFNQDCILATRDLVE
+109 NVDCIIATRDLVE
-124 QGYNPAL
+124 QGFNPAV

-136 LYHPGGGVLTGS
+136 LYHPGGGVLQGS
-148 SAQEEDLCR
+148 GAQEEELCR

-209 GTRDEGYVLLDNP
+209 GTQDQGYVLQEET

-233 NYNPKHGHNS
+233 NYNPKHGHS
-243 LDADGNIP
+243 TLDNGNIP
-251 EADKP
+251 ESDKP
-256 ILKEKIRT
+256 VLKEKIRT
-264 ILRIGI
+264 ILRIGA

-298 HQVLD
+298 HEVLD
-303 EEEFLGRFSKIVFAI
+303 EPEFDGRFRKIIFAI

-323 SNNFKPFL
+323 SNNFKPFK
-331 KEFSK
+331 KELG

>member
-1 MTESSLFCSIFR
+1 
-13 GSFKIGK
+13 

-34 GWYKASITRGGD
+34 GWWKASVSRGGD

-78 PVSGAFV
+78 PVKGDFV
-85 EESQMFSAPIELKND
+85 ENSQMFSAPIELKND
-100 TKGDRPQWY
+100 AIGEALARQSHCPQWHVL
-109 IFNQDCILATRDLVE
+109 NQDCILATKDLVE
-124 QGYNPAL
+124 QGMNPAL

-136 LYHPGGGVLTGS
+136 LYHPGGGVLQGS

-157 RSTLAIS
+157 RSNLAIS

-184 KRRAERYPMD
+184 QRRAERYPMD
-194 NTYGGIYSPGITFFR
+194 NTYGGIYSPDITFFR
-209 GTRDEGYVLLDNP
+209 GTREEGYALLDEP
-222 FQAAVISVASL
+222 FRAAVISVASF
-233 NYNPKHGHNS
+233 NYNPKHGHNQ
-243 LDADGNIP
+243 LDNGNIP

-264 ILRIGI
+264 ILRIGA
-270 LKGHDSLVL
+270 LKDHDSLVL

-303 EEEFLGRFSKIVFAI
+303 EQEFQGRFKKIVFAI
-318 IDSPS
+318 IDSSS

-331 KEFSK
+331 KEFS

>member
-1 MTESSLFCSIFR
+1 
-13 GSFKIGK
+13 

-34 GWYKASITRGGD
+34 GWWKASVTRGGD

-65 GAYRTETDRVVTL
+65 GAYRTESDNVVTL
-78 PVSGAFV
+78 PVSGTFV
-85 EESQMFSAPIELKND
+85 DESEMFSAPIVLPDQCEI
-100 TKGDRPQWY
+100 GDSPLFHIQVL
-109 IFNQDCILATRDLVE
+109 NQDCIQATRDLVE
-124 QGYNPAL
+124 QGYNPAV

-157 RSTLAIS
+157 RSNLAIS

-170 PGGRYGDLADMVGV
+170 PGGRYGDLADMVRV

-194 NTYGGIYSPGITFFR
+194 NTYGGIYSPDITFFR
-209 GTRDEGYVLLDNP
+209 GTRDEGYVLLDEP
-222 FQAAVISVASL
+222 FKAAVISVASL
-233 NYNPKHGHNS
+233 NYNPKHGHNQ
-243 LDADGNIP
+243 LDDGNIP
-251 EADKP
+251 ESDKP

-264 ILRIGI
+264 ILRIGA
-270 LKGHDSLVL
+270 LKKHDSLVL

-287 CTPPAQMARLF
+287 CTPPAQMAHLF

-303 EEEFLGRFSKIVFAI
+303 EPEYRGRFKKIVFAI

-323 SNNFKPFL
+323 SNNYKPFL
-331 KEFSK
+331 KELG

>member
-1 MTESSLFCSIFR
+1 
-13 GSFKIGK
+13 

-34 GWYKASITRGGD
+34 GWWKASVSRGGD
-46 AKRALLTKVFMHNL
+46 AKRALLAKVFAHNL

-78 PVSGAFV
+78 PVNGAFV
-85 EESQMFSAPIELKND
+85 EDSEMFSAPIKLKND
-100 TKGDRPQWY
+100 TKGDSPLLY
-109 IFNQDCILATRDLVE
+109 HFDVLNKDCILVTRDLVE

-136 LYHPGGGVLTGS
+136 LYHPGGGVLQGS

-209 GTRDEGYVLLDNP
+209 ATKDEGYALLDNP

-243 LDADGNIP
+243 LDANGNIP

-256 ILKEKIRT
+256 VLKEKIRT

-303 EEEFLGRFSKIVFAI
+303 EEEFVDRFRKIVFAI